1 MAALALAACGSEPPT
16 AGNGGRGGSGGSG
29 GRGGSG
35 GSGGNPD
42 GGGGET
48 AAGQVQLK
56 VMWWGSPD
64 RDMRTKKVL
73 DMFTAKNPGI
83 TFVTEHY
90 ASTQGMV
97 GMGYWPT
104 MLKHAA
110 DGTLPDI
117 MQHDYAYIEEW
128 TSKGWLLPLDQLIA
142 DKQLE
147 LADVPQALI
156 DGGKVGGKV
165 MGISLGL
172 NTQAVVVDADAF
184 YEAGIPLP
192 GDNWTWADFER
203 IALQLK
209 ERLNVWGAGSG
220 LHGYTPGWKAV
231 YLSKGQWVWSPD
243 GKALGYTDD
252 KPWLDHWTMLLKLQN
267 AGAIPRRWEEPI
279 GSNVEALHMVMR
291 RSAMEHLHS
300 NQLVAMWT
308 AAGPNRNLKML
319 PLPRVSASD
328 KSPIYMKPSQYF
340 SITAKSKYPKEA
352 AKVIEFFTN
361 DIEANKI
368 LGGERG
374 VPVNTKVLAALKPTL
389 SRQAAESFDLIERGG
404 AYATALPPNDP
415 PAWTTILTQIFNPK
429 VVEGIMTGALTAQ
442 AGVELFR
449 REATAV
455 LAGQMAPDGG
465 VDAVYPVEAGSFGD
479 ARMWDATKPIPDGG
493 AQVDAG
499 GGGSP
504 DGGAP
509 PDGMGGG
516 GGMGMSFF
524 VTSTG
529 SGAMGGNLG
538 GLTGADAKCEM
549 LAAAVGAG
557 GKGWKAYLSTN
568 MPAVS
573 AKDRIGTGPWR
584 NQRGQMVAA
593 NVTALLAGFAANL
606 VLDEKGGTVPGQ
618 EHDILTGTA
627 VDGTPFPNQTCGNW
641 TSTMGQS
648 RVGHSDG
655 AVAGRLSAHA
665 SGCTQAG
672 IRQTAGSGR
681 IYCFASTP

>member
-1 MAALALAACGSEPPT
+1 VLTALALAGCGSDPPT
-16 AGNGGRGGSGGSG
+16 SGTGGSSGSGGSG
-29 GRGGSG
+29 GRGGGG
-35 GSGGNPD
+35 GSTD
-42 GGGGET
+42 GGGNET
-48 AAGQVQLK
+48 PSGQIKLK

-64 RDMRTKKVL
+64 RDMRTQKVL
-73 DMFTAKNPGI
+73 DLFTANNPNI
-83 TFVTEHY
+83 TFTTEHY
-90 ASTQGMV
+90 ASTQGQV

-128 TSKGWLLPLDQLIA
+128 STKGWLLALDQLVA
-142 DKQLE
+142 DKQLV

-172 NTQAVVVDADAF
+172 NTQSVVVDADAF

-192 GDNWTWADFER
+192 NDTWTWADFER

-209 ERLNVWGAGSG
+209 QRLNVWGAGSG

-231 YLSKGQWVWSPD
+231 YLSKGQWVWSAD

-252 KPWLDHWTMLLKLQN
+252 APWVDHWKMLLRLQA
-267 AGAIPRRWEEPI
+267 AGAIPRRFEEPV
-279 GSNVEALHMVMR
+279 GSNVEALQMVTR

-300 NQLVAMWT
+300 NQLVAMWN

-319 PLPRVSASD
+319 PLPRVSAGD

-340 SITAKSKYPKEA
+340 SITATSKYPKEA
-352 AKVIEFFTN
+352 AKVIDFFVN
-361 DIEANKI
+361 DVEANKI

-389 SRQAAESFDLIERGG
+389 TRQAAESFDLIERGG
-404 AYATALPPNDP
+404 AYAAALPPNDP
-415 PAWTTILTQIFNPK
+415 PPWTTILTQVFNPK
-429 VVEGIMTGALTAQ
+429 IVEGVMGLTLTPEA
-442 AGVELFR
+442 AVMLFR
-449 REATAV
+449 KEASAA
-455 LAGQMAPDGG
+455 LMGQLVPDGG
-465 VDAVYPVEAGSFGD
+465 VYDANYPAEAGSFGD
-479 ARMWDATKPIPDGG
+479 APMWDATKQIPDGG
-493 AQVDAG
+493 AQVEAGAG
-499 GGGSP
+499 GSA

-509 PDGMGGG
+509 PDGMGG

-538 GLTGADAKCEM
+538 GLAGADAKCEM

-568 MPAVS
+568 MPAVN

-593 NVTALLAGFAANL
+593 NVTALLAGIPANQ
-606 VLDEKGGTVPGQ
+606 VVDEKGGTVPGN
-618 EHDILTGTA
+618 EHDILTGSA
-627 VDGTPFPNQTCGNW
+627 LDGTPQPNQTCGNW

-655 AVAGRLSAHA
+655 AAAGRFSAHA

-672 IRQTAGSGR
+672 IRATAGAGR
-681 IYCFASTP
+681 IYCFATTP